1 MLGLP
6 SSTEVSRRMPKSA
19 FYENLKMDGAL
30 RDSFTQ
36 DVEGFTLQNS
46 LKAATL
52 GVPDGERVHEV
63 LVLEVACKARYVP
76 EDVLAAIAQANAHK
90 LVFVCTFEDE
100 ECAAVRIG
108 KRLMVGEWAPAG
120 SLQAALDA
128 TSMDTVWDS
137 LASSVIYGDAGR
149 PGVTVEERVQRD
161 EKIAK
166 LREECDRLFKRLN
179 KERQPGRRIE
189 LYEQLVE
196 KYNELKALE
205 DED

>member
-19 FYENLKMDGAL
+19 FYENLKMNGSL

-90 LVFVCTFEDE
+90 LVFVCTFEDK
-100 ECAAVRIG
+100 ECAMVRTG
-108 KRLMVGEWAPAG
+108 KLLAGSEWAPAG
-120 SLQAALDA
+120 SLQAMLDA
-128 TSMDTVWDS
+128 TNMDTVWDS

-161 EKIAK
+161 VRIVK
-166 LREECDRLFKRLN
+166 LRKECHTLFTRLN
-179 KERQPGRRIE
+179 KERQPGRKLE
-189 LYEQLVE
+189 LYEQFE
-196 KYNELKALE
+196 KKYNELKALE
-205 DED
+205 DEA

>member
-30 RDSFTQ
+30 RSSFTQ
-36 DVEGFTLQNS
+36 DVEGFTLRNS

-76 EDVLAAIAQANAHK
+76 EDVLAAIVQANAHK

-100 ECAAVRIG
+100 ECTAVRIG

-120 SLQAALDA
+120 SLRAVLDA
-128 TSMDTVWDS
+128 TSMDAVWDS

-149 PGVTVEERVQRD
+149 PGVSVEERVQRD

-166 LREECDRLFKRLN
+166 LREECDRLDARCRKAGQPARKR
-179 KERQPGRRIE
+179 E
-189 LYEQLVE
+189 LYEQWL
-196 KYNELKALE
+196 KKHNELKALE
-205 DED
+205 DEG